1 MEVIPRGN
9 ECNSS
14 FSFSSRGKQNFRKA
28 WDRGLGSKRR
38 GILFREAAGWG
49 TKGNRG
55 ITFARVSNVPREK
68 HSRCRHIVRRW
79 DACGFLRSRDLDPS
93 KRRLSAGIR
102 LCCSDETE
110 DYGFYVERS
119 LRILWNYFEHPAA
132 YYAIMIFS
140 AATVDRVVLLFIIH
154 SDR

>member
-38 GILFREAAGWG
+38 GILFRETAGWG
-49 TKGNRG
+49 TKGNLG

-68 HSRCRHIVRRW
+68 HSSCRHIVGWW
-79 DACGFLRSRDLDPS
+79 DACGFLRSRDLDPL
-93 KRRLSAGIR
+93 KGKLFAGIR
-102 LCCSDETE
+102 LRCFDEMV
-110 DYGFYVERS
+110 DSGFDVERS
-119 LRILWNYFEHPAA
+119 FRISWNYFEYPAA
-132 YYAIMIFS
+132 YCLIMIFF
-140 AATVDRVVLLFIIH
+140 AAAIDRVIVLLIMH
-154 SDR
+154 WGR